1 MAAEAKKN
9 GTSALDFQKQV
20 VAAQKKKGNDFLQA
34 REKETKPAEAVKG
47 AAAPSSQLN
56 EQQEIDS
63 FAKDI
68 AAYAEGYR
76 GSNDASMY

>member
-1 MAAEAKKN
+1 MP
-9 GTSALDFQKQV
+9 G
-20 VAAQKKKGNDFLQA
+20 
-34 REKETKPAEAVKG
+34 G
-47 AAAPSSQLN
+47 AAPGAKD
-56 EQQEIDS
+56 EQQEIDA